1 MLVTLAEATP
11 VNELI
16 DTAFALEDRVGV
28 ALAPIVINAIEEQ
41 PLLDIPSSIDT
52 TSPLVTAARFH
63 NSRVMQQTESISDL
77 HTRLPLPTLRL
88 TYSSSANSVV
98 EDLANQ
104 LRSQIEQL
112 S

>member
-41 PLLDIPSSIDT
+41 PLLDIPSSIDAS
-52 TSPLVTAARFH
+52 SPLVTAAHFH
-63 NSRVMQQTESISDL
+63 NSRVMQQTESITDL

-88 TYSSSANSVV
+88 THSSSATSVI

-112 S
+112 P